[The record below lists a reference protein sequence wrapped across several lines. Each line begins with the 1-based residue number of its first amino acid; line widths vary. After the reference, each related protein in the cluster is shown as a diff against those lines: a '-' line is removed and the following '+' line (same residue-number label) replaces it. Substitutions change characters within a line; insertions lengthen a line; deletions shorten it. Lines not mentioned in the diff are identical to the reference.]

1 MNKQAGKQVITLVAW
16 AGIAL
21 LAGCAVSP
29 GPSAAAL
36 YRCEQGLEFTARFVD
51 DTAVL
56 QSKRGAEL
64 LYRDA
69 GGQGNKETVY
79 SHPQLRA
86 EFGLGAGGREAVLH
100 YLQPPLQTRC
110 VRD

>member
-1 MNKQAGKQVITLVAW
+1 MNKQAGKQVSTLVAW
-16 AGIAL
+16 AGISL

-36 YRCEQGLEFTARFVD
+36 YRCEQGIEFSARFAN

-56 QSKRGAEL
+56 QGSRGDEL

-69 GGQGNKETVY
+69 GGQGDQHTVY
-79 SHPQLRA
+79 SNPALRA
-86 EFGLGAGGREAVLH
+86 EFGLGAGQRQAVLR
-100 YLQPPLQTRC
+100 YAQPPLQTRC